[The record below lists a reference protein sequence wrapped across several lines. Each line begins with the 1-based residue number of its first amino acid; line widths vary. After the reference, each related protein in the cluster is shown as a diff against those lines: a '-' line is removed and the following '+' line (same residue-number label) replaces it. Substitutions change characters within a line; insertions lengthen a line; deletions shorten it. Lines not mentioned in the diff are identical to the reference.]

1 MFCPECGQIVGPEPL
16 DTRFLNETPDRGLV
30 ASLFGRCFAKMRT
43 SRSGVIEIADRY
55 ATYRWSLS
63 HARIWRPLLP

>member
-30 ASLFGRCFAKMRT
+30 ASLFGRCFAKMRGRPRDPASSKSPT
-43 SRSGVIEIADRY
+43 GTQPIAGV
-55 ATYRWSLS
+55 
-63 HARIWRPLLP
+63 